1 MGESQTDMRLFPIGR
16 LDKDSEGLIL
26 LSNDGRLPNSVLK
39 GEHGVK
45 KVYEV
50 DLDRVLSEGE
60 IALLREGVEITTVAQ
75 RDRGVKKELVAKTK
89 PCGVVR
95 GERPRSIVVTL
106 SEGRNRQIRK
116 MCAVVG
122 AEVVKLRRTTFMGIG
137 LGGIGIGAGRVWE
150 FLNDEELDIVERAV
164 KVNE

>member
-75 RDRGVKKELVAKTK
+75 RDRGVKKELAAKTK

-106 SEGRNRQIRK
+106 SEGRNRQIRR